1 MKNLKALFVVGG
13 LGLIGYAL
21 YRYYLKQID
30 FLKDITYQVIGLR
43 VLSISANQVS
53 MDITTR
59 IYNASNVEA
68 TVTEMYLDF
77 LINGIKVGSVNE
89 VRDIL
94 ILPSQSTDVT
104 FNFKFNPRIVGKN
117 LLDIISLS
125 VGSKDVVFDAKGFV
139 KVKSSF
145 LTTTIPFEYSNNL
158 KSILNKK

>member
-1 MKNLKALFVVGG
+1 MKNLKALYIIGG

-30 FLKDITYQVIGLR
+30 FLKDITYQVIGLK
-43 VLSISANQVS
+43 VLSISANQGS

-68 TVTEMYLDF
+68 TVKEMYLDF

-89 VRDIL
+89 VKDIL
-94 ILPSQSTDVT
+94 ILPAQSTDVT
-104 FNFKFNPRIVGKN
+104 FNFKFNPRILGQN
-117 LLDIISLS
+117 ILDIVSLS

-158 KSILNKK
+158 KSILKKK

>member
-1 MKNLKALFVVGG
+1 MKSLKPILIVTG
-13 LGLIGYAL
+13 LGVIGYAL

-30 FLKDITYQVIGLR
+30 FLKDITYQVVGIR
-43 VLSISANQVS
+43 VVGVSQNQVS

-68 TVTEMYLDF
+68 TVNEMYLDV

-89 VRDIL
+89 TKDIL
-94 ILPSQSTDVT
+94 ILPSKSTDIT
-104 FNFKFNPRIVGKN
+104 FNFKFNPRIIGQN
-117 LLDIISLS
+117 ILDIISLS
-125 VGSKDVVFDAKGFV
+125 VGAKDVTFQAKGFV

-145 LTTTIPFEYSNNL
+145 ISTTIPFEYSNNL

>member
-1 MKNLKALFVVGG
+1 MKNLKGIFILGG

-30 FLKDITYQVIGLR
+30 FLKDITYQVIGLK
-43 VLSISANQVS
+43 VISISANQVS

-68 TVTEMYLDF
+68 TVKEMYLDF
-77 LINGIKVGSVNE
+77 LINGIKVGAVNE
-89 VRDIL
+89 VKDIL
-94 ILPSQSTDVT
+94 ILPAQSTDVT
-104 FNFKFNPRIVGKN
+104 FNFKFNPRIIGKN
-117 LLDIISLS
+117 ILDIVSLS

-139 KVKSSF
+139 KVQSSF
-145 LTTTIPFEYSNNL
+145 ITTTIPFEYSNNL

>member
-30 FLKDITYQVIGLR
+30 FLKDITYQVIGLKL
-43 VLSISANQVS
+43 VSVSANQVS

-68 TVTEMYLDF
+68 TVKEMYLDF

-89 VRDIL
+89 VKDIL
-94 ILPSQSTDVT
+94 ILPAQSTDVT
-104 FNFKFNPRIVGKN
+104 FNFKFNPRILGKN
-117 LLDIISLS
+117 ILDIVSLS

>member
-1 MKNLKALFVVGG
+1 MKNLKALYIVGG

-30 FLKDITYQVIGLR
+30 FLKDITYQVIGLK

-68 TVTEMYLDF
+68 TVKEMYLDF

-89 VRDIL
+89 VKDIL
-94 ILPSQSTDVT
+94 ILPAQSTDVT
-104 FNFKFNPRIVGKN
+104 FNFKFNPRILGKN
-117 LLDIISLS
+117 ILDIVSLS

-145 LTTTIPFEYSNNL
+145 IATTIPFEYSNNL

>member
-1 MKNLKALFVVGG
+1 MKNIKALYIVGG

-30 FLKDITYQVIGLR
+30 FLKDITYQVIGLKL
-43 VLSISANQVS
+43 LSVSASQVS

-68 TVTEMYLDF
+68 TVKEMYLDF
-77 LINGIKVGSVNE
+77 FINGIKVGSVNE
-89 VRDIL
+89 VKDIL
-94 ILPSQSTDVT
+94 ILPAQSTDVT
-104 FNFKFNPRIVGKN
+104 FNFKFNPRILGQN
-117 LLDIISLS
+117 ILDIVSLS

-145 LTTTIPFEYSNNL
+145 IATTIPFEYSNNL
-158 KSILNKK
+158 KSILKKK